1 MEKCDGT
8 QYHRPME
15 YKLRRKIDAFL
26 ERWKQDPDRLPLI
39 VKGARQIGKTT
50 SIEHFAE
57 NYRCFVEINFITEPQ
72 YTKIFSSGYSP
83 ENVIKEISLINPAL
97 RFVPNETLILFDEMQ
112 ACPDCATC
120 LKFFKQDGRYDVI
133 CSGSLLGINYEE
145 VASVSVGFKED
156 YEMHSLDFEEFLWA
170 KGYSQD
176 QIEGIYFHM
185 KELKPFSENEFD
197 VWMGCFREYMI
208 TGGMP
213 RVVSRF
219 IEQGNYSGVLQE
231 QVQIQKAY
239 EEDILKYARGLD
251 KSRIKNV
258 YTHIPVFLAKENKR
272 YQITKVAR
280 GARNREYIGT
290 IDRLV
295 DAGIVNVCYNLEQPE
310 LPLKGNYNPTE
321 YKIYYSD
328 TGLLIASLDE
338 EAQVDLRQNKNF
350 NTYKGAIYENIVS
363 DMLVKQGYDLFY
375 YRNEKSTLEMD
386 FFIRDADSLVPVE
399 VKANDSATVSLRNL
413 VEKDRYADIHYGIKL
428 CAKNVGFNGE
438 FYTFPYFCTFLLKRY
453 MLERIGKREG

>member
-1 MEKCDGT
+1 MEKCDGA

-145 VASVSVGFKED
+145 VTSVSVGFKED

-170 KGYSQD
+170 KGYSQG

-272 YQITKVAR
+272 YQITKVSR

-290 IDRLV
+290 IDWLV

-363 DMLVKQGYDLFY
+363 DMLVKQDYDLFY

>member
-39 VKGARQIGKTT
+39 VKGARQIGKTS

-145 VASVSVGFKED
+145 VTSVSVGFKED

-176 QIEGIYFHM
+176 QIEGIYSHM

-231 QVQIQKAY
+231 QMQIQKAY

-272 YQITKVAR
+272 YQITKVSR

-290 IDRLV
+290 IDWLV

-453 MLERIGKREG
+453 MLERIGKRGG

>member
-1 MEKCDGT
+1 
-8 QYHRPME
+8 ME

-39 VKGARQIGKTT
+39 VKGARQIGKTS

-57 NYRCFVEINFITEPQ
+57 NYKCFVEINFITEPQ

-145 VASVSVGFKED
+145 VTSVSVGFKED

-176 QIEGIYFHM
+176 QIEGIYSHM
-185 KELKPFSENEFD
+185 KELKPFSENEFN

-272 YQITKVAR
+272 YQITKVSR

-290 IDRLV
+290 IDWLV

-375 YRNEKSTLEMD
+375 YRNEKSTLAMD

-453 MLERIGKREG
+453 MLERIWKREG